1 MEKEIKLYTYVDGI
15 NDTPFPNEQEQIVI
29 ANFKYDANR
38 MGDAPSI
45 EATAMHR
52 LCLDNL
58 WTDNVYAE
66 FNGEKYFIMN
76 TPSSNK
82 SNEDERYEH
91 QLILKSEREVLNHV
105 YFIDAVQGDSGQDQV
120 KSNSTKVQFMGDIN
134 QFVERLNASLS
145 YTKMEY
151 TAVIDE
157 DITSEDKMVEFED
170 QYVLQALQEIYNVYK
185 LPYYFD
191 GKTIHVGYEKNAIT
205 TPFKYGY
212 DEALLSVSKENA
224 NYKVVNR
231 CSGYGSEENIPY
243 YYPNNSPKGDA
254 SVKVVSGNIS
264 ADKFVI
270 YDYEKFVANMSPTD
284 TCSVRKEQEEG
295 IYKFVWSVGEKDIEL
310 SDIGIRLA
318 SGVIP
323 TGNESFTQTLEAQ
336 IPYSQYLMPPVYRE
350 TKGKE
355 RFYNAKNGTYPI
367 PDGEGYYIFENEY
380 SEKNP
385 DEMIVEFSDIKPT
398 IKGITNS
405 QGQRID
411 MFLDFAY
418 DQNDND
424 EVDSEGNYVHP
435 YFFAKLRKTD
445 GEFGFNLF
453 DHASE
458 DQTMQISFTSG
469 VCGSCTFEIGVG
481 EETNQNIVQ
490 VDDSGNLKR
499 DENGNV
505 LWENQSPQPRQNDT
519 QNYEVWIA
527 LKKDD
532 TTYTNV
538 MPNASMDL
546 KPSTSDTFVILGIN
560 LPKAYITAAE
570 NTLKEEIIKYM
581 WMNNS
586 EKFNFSI
593 KFSRIYFAEHP
604 EVLEL
609 LNENSRLIVEYNGTE
624 YTFYVDNFTY
634 TMDGSSS
641 LPEIEVNLV
650 DTLTIGKN
658 SLGTAISEIKQGVL
672 STLGGGDI
680 LKQGLKYFLR
690 KDTDDVAKGKITFR
704 KGIDV
709 GSFSSLVSGGTFRI
723 DADGKSYIEVDKL
736 LVRMKAI
743 FEELQI
749 KKVSHIG
756 GEQYVTPASMEVKRV
771 EEDDTYY
778 RCYATED
785 DSTPYEM
792 EFAVGDQALSKM
804 ADLSSGTDVS
814 NRYYWRLVSNVGKNY
829 IDLSKNDADSLS
841 DIPQVGDTI
850 VSLGNR
856 SEKDRQNAII
866 ISAFGTDAPSIK
878 YYQGID
884 NYSLEDKLINADY
897 YDQTTGRFK
906 SVTYGDKFIGEKDSS
921 TYFDFVSGK
930 GVHVKGEVEIT
941 GGKGWKNLEG
951 LDDAIGNAVT
961 AAQNAQNTADSARED
976 ADSAAKEAS
985 EANNRLEEWAK
996 DSVISPTEKV
1006 ALKQELANLQSE
1018 YQTNVENAKKYGI
1031 DTAAYTSAWTAYK
1044 AELEYHSTDS
1054 PENIPI
1060 RNTFKTSQNTFYT
1073 SRENLL
1079 IAIAEAAKEYA
1090 DKIVA
1095 NISVGAENLLLNT
1108 GFTGNYDYR
1117 DLSSGTSLSGK
1128 TYLYSNRFENWGG
1141 TGTIM
1146 EDSNSASGFAC
1157 VIGILNQSVNLI
1169 NGDKYVISYKAKGSS
1184 VTVSVGS
1191 STFTDALTSEY
1202 KTYYHKMEFTGGN
1215 LFVISGNATVCEI
1228 KLERGTVAT
1237 DWCPSRKDRNEVAD
1251 MFKNYWYLQD
1261 AMKGSTEIIGG
1272 LILSTMIQLG
1282 KWTDGKMD
1290 KVNAGISGIYND
1302 DTDIAVWSGGTY
1314 QEAIATVQKI
1324 LNGEDPTDDEWKSMA
1339 KFVATHGGDIFLRGY
1354 IYALGGIFR
1363 GRVETKING
1372 NRIVIDPSD
1381 SSLKMYNNDDKL
1393 CLNLSFSEQDN
1404 GRIFAG
1410 LNIVE
1415 YEGDTPFYAASVSG
1429 RLISFSNLIDG
1440 YSGFIGPDRLT
1451 FSNGRKDILNMSVLT
1466 NSEGKKYI
1474 DISSSSWNKNEET
1487 SAGSMYV
1494 DQNGFVKVK
1503 Q

>member
-1 MEKEIKLYTYVDGI
+1 MELKIYNKSGNLILTASPNSSSSLSEEIGGECSVSVSFTHTQFVMLDVDCYIEIEGVRYKIKSGYRPKQKNTQTYEYNVKFYAPIHDAEDTLMLFMEGGTTSEFSFDGSPREHLQLWIDNMNRTAGSELWSIGTVITSDNKSITYQKAKCWDAAFGSNGIAATFDTEMWADGYVINLCKASRGEIVELGYMQGLTNLTPEDNGEIKFFTRL
-15 NDTPFPNEQEQIVI
+15 FPLGSTRN
-29 ANFKYDANR
+29 
-38 MGDAPSI
+38 
-45 EATAMHR
+45 
-52 LCLDNL
+52 
-58 WTDNVYAE
+58 
-66 FNGEKYFIMN
+66 
-76 TPSSNK
+76 
-82 SNEDERYEH
+82 
-91 QLILKSEREVLNHV
+91 
-105 YFIDAVQGDSGQDQV
+105 IDAS
-120 KSNSTKVQFMGDIN
+120 
-134 QFVERLNASLS
+134 
-145 YTKMEY
+145 
-151 TAVIDE
+151 
-157 DITSEDKMVEFED
+157 
-170 QYVLQALQEIYNVYK
+170 
-185 LPYYFD
+185 
-191 GKTIHVGYEKNAIT
+191 
-205 TPFKYGY
+205 KYGY
-212 DEALLSVSKENA
+212 SRLQLPDRSPYVDKNVDLYGVKEETEEAAFSQIYPKYIGTVSSVRTEELENEDGRKYTVYYIKDEGMNW
-224 NYKVVNR
+224 N
-231 CSGYGSEENIPY
+231 
-243 YYPNNSPKGDA
+243 PK
-254 SVKVVSGNIS
+254 
-264 ADKFVI
+264 
-270 YDYEKFVANMSPTD
+270 DYE
-284 TCSVRKEQEEG
+284 
-295 IYKFVWSVGEKDIEL
+295 
-310 SDIGIRLA
+310 
-318 SGVIP
+318 
-323 TGNESFTQTLEAQ
+323 
-336 IPYSQYLMPPVYRE
+336 
-350 TKGKE
+350 
-355 RFYNAKNGTYPI
+355 I
-367 PDGEGYYIFENEY
+367 PDLDYILQFQTGELAGR
-380 SEKNP
+380 
-385 DEMIVEFSDIKPT
+385 
-398 IKGITNS
+398 G
-405 QGQRID
+405 
-411 MFLDFAY
+411 
-418 DQNDND
+418 
-424 EVDSEGNYVHP
+424 
-435 YFFAKLRKTD
+435 TD
-445 GEFGFNLF
+445 GSFQAAW
-453 DHASE
+453 HE
-458 DQTMQISFTSG
+458 DTREW
-469 VCGSCTFEIGVG
+469 EI
-481 EETNQNIVQ
+481 I
-490 VDDSGNLKR
+490 
-499 DENGNV
+499 NV
-505 LWENQSPQPRQNDT
+505 YP
-519 QNYEVWIA
+519 
-527 LKKDD
+527 DD
-532 TTYTNV
+532 TTQIPGGAIV
-538 MPNASMDL
+538 P
-546 KPSTSDTFVILGIN
+546 KPGDQYIPWNFA
-560 LPKAYITAAE
+560 LPQEYITAAE
-570 NTLKEEIIKYM
+570 QEYKQAVDDYLATYSFDPNKYTGTTDRNFVEKNGTPLKLGWNVRLLSEQYFANTGGYKDTRIIKVVR
-581 WMNNS
+581 
-586 EKFNFSI
+586 K
-593 KFSRIYFAEHP
+593 
-604 EVLEL
+604 
-609 LNENSRLIVEYNGTE
+609 LNDLCQGTI
-624 YTFYVDNFTY
+624 TCSDQVGTGWKTSVDNQ
-634 TMDGSSS
+634 
-641 LPEIEVNLV
+641 LNNL
-650 DTLTIGKN
+650 
-658 SLGTAISEIKQGVL
+658 QYVL
-672 STLGGGDI
+672 SRQEEQALIDI
-680 LKQGLKYFLR
+680 IKTTDNKTPSDYNVLSALKSIGMFLR
-690 KDTDDVAKGKITFR
+690 KDKADSTRYLLTMLAGAQFGNFTSGLLGTGGAVQIDEDGNSRAEFDYLTIRKIALF
-704 KGIDV
+704 
-709 GSFSSLVSGGTFRI
+709 
-723 DADGKSYIEVDKL
+723 IEL
-736 LVRMKAI
+736 LVQEMKYVGGAFI
-743 FEELQI
+743 VTPSGM
-749 KKVSHIG
+749 KVS
-756 GEQYVTPASMEVKRV
+756 RV
-771 EEDDTYY
+771 EEQETSY
-778 RCYATED
+778 RCYFEASDGDRTVNNQF
-785 DSTPYEM
+785 T
-792 EFAVGDQALSKM
+792 VGAQARRQTFNLTDQA
-804 ADLSSGTDVS
+804 
-814 NRYYWRLVSNVGKNY
+814 YYWRLVTEVGKDY
-829 IDLSKNDADSLS
+829 IDLSKTDCDSGS
-841 DIPQVGDTI
+841 TIPQPGDEIVG
-850 VSLGNR
+850 LGHR
-856 SEKDRQNAII
+856 TDKTRQSAII

-930 GVHVKGEVEIT
+930 GVKVKGEVEIT

-951 LDDAIGNAVT
+951 LDGAIGDAVT
-961 AAQNAQNTADSARED
+961 AAQNAQNTADSVRED
-976 ADSAAKEAS
+976 AASAAKEAS

-996 DSVISPTEKV
+996 DSIISPTEKV

-1141 TGTIM
+1141 TGTII

-1157 VIGILNQSVNLI
+1157 VIGSLNQSVNLI
-1169 NGDKYVISYKAKGSS
+1169 NGEKYVISYKAKGSS

-1202 KTYYHKMEFTGGN
+1202 KTYHHKMEFTGGN

-1237 DWCPSRKDRNEVAD
+1237 DWCPSRRDRNEVAD

-1261 AMKGSTEIIGG
+1261 AIKGSTEIIGG

-1363 GRVETKING
+1363 GRVETRING

-1393 CLNLSFSEQDN
+1393 CLNLSFSEMDN

-1415 YEGDTPFYAASVSG
+1415 YEGDTPFYTASVSG

-1451 FSNGRKDILNMSVLT
+1451 FSNGREDILNMSVLT